1 MAILIVLVA
10 VSCYVMLFYLPM
22 TEKRATLENQIG
34 TIQGT
39 IQEDQIKLARKEQM
53 ERELTQLF
61 SSGAAPAS
69 IAPYDN
75 IQALMVELNGILG
88 QTREYALNF
97 STVDTEEAIVRRYIS
112 LSYTTDT
119 YSAAKSVLQ
128 SLHDSTYRCML
139 DGLDLTF
146 DDNGV
151 KVDATLVFF
160 EYQAS

>member
-61 SSGAAPAS
+61 SSGSAPAS

-97 STVDTEEAIVRRYIS
+97 STVDTSETIVRRYIS

-119 YSAAKSVLQ
+119 YASAKSVLQ

-146 DDNGV
+146 TDDGV
-151 KVDATLVFF
+151 EVDATLVFF
-160 EYQAS
+160 EYQAG